1 MIPVILKKL
10 IFTVLAPK
18 SEFMNKSITEFIEK
32 QKCASVCCLD
42 EKNDPYCFNI
52 FYAFDKSEWRLYF
65 KSSHNSN
72 HAQYLLKNKTVAGT
86 ILPDKLNLFAIR
98 GVQFTGFVTDN
109 PDLVHHHAA
118 EEYHKKFSFALAM
131 PGEVWTIQLETIKL
145 TDNTVG
151 IGKKICWHR
160 ENLYEDIC

>member
-1 MIPVILKKL
+1 VS
-10 IFTVLAPK
+10 FFSVLAGK
-18 SEFMNKSITEFIEK
+18 TGSLMNKIITEFIER

-52 FYAFDKSEWRLYF
+52 FYAFDKVERRLYF

-72 HAQYLLKNKTVAGT
+72 HAQYLLQNKTIAGT
-86 ILPDKLNLFAIR
+86 ILPDKLNLFSIR
-98 GVQFTGFVTDN
+98 GVQFTGYVTDN
-109 PDLVHHHAA
+109 PDMVHHHAA
-118 EEYHKKFSFALAM
+118 EEYHRKFPFALAM
-131 PGEVWTIQLETIKL
+131 PGEVWTIQLETIKM

-151 IGKKICWHR
+151 IGKKICWQR

>member
-1 MIPVILKKL
+1 
-10 IFTVLAPK
+10 
-18 SEFMNKSITEFIEK
+18 MNKIITEFIEK

-52 FYAFDKSEWRLYF
+52 FYAFDKSERRLYF

-72 HAQYLLKNKTVAGT
+72 HAQYLLRNKTIAGT
-86 ILPDKLNLFAIR
+86 ILPDKLNLLAIR
-98 GVQFTGFVTDN
+98 GVQFTGYVMDN

-118 EEYHKKFSFALAM
+118 EEYHRKFPFALAM
-131 PGEVWTIQLETIKL
+131 PGEVWTIQLETIKM

-151 IGKKICWHR
+151 IGKKISWQR
-160 ENLYEDIC
+160 EDLYEEIC